1 MILYYKIGIKI
12 VIKIFLFI
20 SKCIRFGITIK
31 INTIETR
38 GIYSSKFQKN
48 VLEVEG
54 ESENI
59 YPKTIYEQEKI
70 VIVGFKFGWCVDSRN
85 YRLSRKSKLSSIH
98 ITLNIL

>member
-38 GIYSSKFQKN
+38 GIYYIFFKVPKEC
-48 VLEVEG
+48 LGGGGG
-54 ESENI
+54 E
-59 YPKTIYEQEKI
+59 
-70 VIVGFKFGWCVDSRN
+70 
-85 YRLSRKSKLSSIH
+85 
-98 ITLNIL
+98 